1 MLRRAAH
8 VLYKALVGD
17 LIKSQR
23 VRGRYPGLGLGKN
36 VEVRDDGELFLKS
49 IAHVDE
55 SSKLL
60 IPKGASIWLGSD
72 SYIGRYVEL
81 GPGGHIHIGDR
92 ASLQDRCILVGDI
105 SVGSYSMFSLN
116 VLITSGRHYFDSV
129 PHLLIRDQD
138 ALVLSDLQKRQAN
151 SQPVCVEEDCW
162 LGVNTVVMPGVTI
175 GRGAVIGANSV
186 VTRDIAPYTVVVGAP
201 AREVRK
207 RLNFL
212 PPIKITWENEADL
225 PYFYAG
231 FEQAQDQRAANSFLG
246 GHLARGK
253 LKIWLAD
260 SGQSMILKIKR
271 LGDAPVAIVFSKQTV
286 IVDPSFSELEVPCV
300 QGRFEAEVTGAGVV
314 VAAAR
319 TA

>member
-8 VLYKALVGD
+8 VLYKTLIGD
-17 LIKSQR
+17 LIRRQR
-23 VRGRYPGLGLGKN
+23 VRSRYPGLSLGKN
-36 VEVRDDGELFLKS
+36 VEVRDDGDLLLKS

-60 IPKGASIWLGSD
+60 IPKGASIWLGPG

-92 ASLQDRCILVGDI
+92 ASLQDRCILVGDV
-105 SVGSYSMFSLN
+105 SVGSYSLFSLN

-138 ALVLSDLQKRQAN
+138 ALVLSDLQRRQAH
-151 SQPVCVEEDCW
+151 SQPVHVEEDCW

-186 VTRDIAPYTVVVGAP
+186 VTHDIAPYTVAVGAP
-201 AREVRK
+201 ACEVRK

-212 PPIKITWENEADL
+212 PPTKITWENEADL

-231 FEQAQDQRAANSFLG
+231 FEQARDQREANCFLG

-253 LKIWLAD
+253 FKIWLAD
-260 SGQSMILKIKR
+260 TGQSMKLKIKR
-271 LGDAPVAIVFSKQTV
+271 LGDAPVGMVFSNQTV
-286 IVDPSFSELEVPCV
+286 MVDPSFSELEVPCV

-314 VAAAR
+314 VAEAR